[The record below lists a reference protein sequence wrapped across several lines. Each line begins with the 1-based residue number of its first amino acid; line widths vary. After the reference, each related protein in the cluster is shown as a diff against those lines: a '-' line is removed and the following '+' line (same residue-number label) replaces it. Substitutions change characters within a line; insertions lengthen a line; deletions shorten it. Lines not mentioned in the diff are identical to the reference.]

1 MTIKE
6 LLLNHFT
13 EKETDFLISIISNT
27 IKNYREDFG
36 KRSIGSKVLKKLDKL
51 INE

>member
-6 LLLNHFT
+6 LLLNHFN
-13 EKETDFLISIISNT
+13 ERETDFLISIISDT
-27 IKNYREDFG
+27 IKNYKEDFG

>member
-13 EKETDFLISIISNT
+13 EKETDFLISRIANMIY
-27 IKNYREDFG
+27 NYREDFG

-51 INE
+51 LNE